1 MEDQPSVQ
9 CVTRGSAA
17 QRFVEDTWPLDPLR
31 EPRVRRWRLAGRTT
45 LLLLLTFSVLQYYFC
60 DVYLTILTM
69 PRVTL
74 PGAFTDA
81 LLKALV

>member
-1 MEDQPSVQ
+1 MERKPLAQSI
-9 CVTRGSAA
+9 TSGSAA

-45 LLLLLTFSVLQYYFC
+45 LLLLLSFSVLQYYFF

-69 PRVTL
+69 PRVTV
-74 PGAFTDA
+74 PGALTDA